1 MLKNNK
7 VVGPYQMGHLAIS
20 ALFLVKNKFALERFN
35 QIYNDLNN
43 NDKFLVDNFIKG
55 MQENN
60 DK

>member
-1 MLKNNK
+1 
-7 VVGPYQMGHLAIS
+7 MGHLAIS